1 MSSRLISFAS
11 LNETLLVLRVSILP
25 MAVVSALD
33 DSKLCLEFELRVVTE
48 LLPRSQEVCLSR
60 VR

>member
-11 LNETLLVLRVSILP
+11 LNETLLVLRLSILP